1 MKQIFA
7 IILLISVLLLS
18 ACGSTPDEPDEQPKI
33 VIFEDAVME
42 KYDEY
47 IQQENETGMGVE
59 CYSEPILFDWQFEN
73 MTTLTTINVLIV
85 PCMYSGCYG
94 PCDLAD
100 HYAFTLDNE
109 IYFVNEDETL
119 QGYFDEIFEP
129 IDTLGEASEYIY
141 FSGYSNLKSMELALM
156 DWDKSVDDCEFY
168 EEVPEYDE
176 ELVMLDNGNYLYG
189 GFGTEPVGEMRLYY
203 YEYTLTPDGQ
213 FSVEDTYVALC
224 GQGIIY

>member
-1 MKQIFA
+1 MKQIIA
-7 IILLISVLLLS
+7 IILLISMLALC
-18 ACGSTPDEPDEQPKI
+18 ACGPEPDVEPKV
-33 VIFEDAVME
+33 VIFEDVVME

-47 IQQENETGMGVE
+47 IQQENESMLGVE

-94 PCDLAD
+94 PCDLPD
-100 HYAFTLDNE
+100 MYAFTLDNE
-109 IYFVNEDETL
+109 IYFISEDETL
-119 QGYFDEIFEP
+119 QDYFDDVFEP
-129 IDTLGEASEYIY
+129 IDTIGEASEYIY
-141 FSGYSNLKSMELALM
+141 FTGYSKLKPMEWTLM
-156 DWDKSVDDCEFY
+156 DWDLSEDDCEFY
-168 EEVPEYDE
+168 EEVPEYGE
-176 ELVMLDNGNYLYG
+176 ELILMDDGNYLYR

-224 GQGIIY
+224 GPGIIY